1 MAFDTTLADR
11 IRRHLETIDG
21 ITEQKLFG
29 GIGFMLRGN
38 MCCGVM
44 KDSLLVRVGP
54 EAHDDAVA
62 QPHAE
67 PMSMGGR
74 VSRGFVVVA
83 PPAIESRAALSAWVE
98 KGLSFAANL
107 PPK

>member
-1 MAFDTTLADR
+1 VAYDTELAER
-11 IRRHLETIDG
+11 IRHHLEATAG
-21 ITEQKLFG
+21 ITEQKMFG

-54 EAHDDAVA
+54 EVHDDAVA
-62 QPHAE
+62 QAHAE

-83 PPAIESRAALSAWVE
+83 PPAIESDAALAAWIE
-98 KGLSFAANL
+98 KGLAFAGSL
-107 PPK
+107 PAK